1 MKNILLLLVKVL
13 LILWLVVII
22 FITII
27 IVNFLSLGYDT
38 YKPMGRLM
46 TSIRENN
53 ITEFETA
60 LERCSKRDINSLQY
74 RSKIMV
80 HITEAENL
88 YPLELACEQGNFDMV
103 KRLIE
108 RGADVN
114 MVNPQ
119 YHTTPLIMATRGVGN
134 DAYKISMFLIEQGAD
149 INAADRKGY
158 TPLSNVAHMVYSQES
173 EEEEYIRSG
182 MELFVYLVENCDTL
196 EVKLHAGHTNI
207 LECTTSFD
215 NLPAVKYLIENHYFE
230 INDFSE
236 NGMTILHF
244 AVKKNSINVCKYL
257 LEQGANQNI
266 LDAEG
271 KTAYDY
277 ALENGSED
285 MIALFNN

>member
-1 MKNILLLLVKVL
+1 MKNILVLLGKVL
-13 LILWLVVII
+13 LLLLMVVFIL
-22 FITII
+22 ITIM

-38 YKPMGRLM
+38 CRLTGKLM
-46 TSIRENN
+46 TTIRKNN
-53 ITEFETA
+53 MTEFETV
-60 LERCSKRDINSLQY
+60 LEQCSKRDINSLQY

-80 HITEAENL
+80 HIGEIENF
-88 YPLELACEQGNFDMV
+88 YPLELACKQGNFDMV

-119 YHTTPLIMATRGVGN
+119 YHTTPLIMATRGRGY

-149 INAADRKGY
+149 INVADRKGH
-158 TPLSNVAHMVYSQES
+158 TPLSNVADMVYSQES

-182 MELFVYLVENCDTL
+182 MELFVYLVENCNTL

-236 NGMTILHF
+236 SGMTILHF
-244 AVKKNSINVCKYL
+244 AVKKNSVNVCKYL

-266 LDAEG
+266 LDTEG

-277 ALENGSED
+277 ALENGNED

>member
-27 IVNFLSLGYDT
+27 IVDFLSLGYDT

-80 HITEAENL
+80 HIAEAENL

-149 INAADRKGY
+149 INAAGKGY

-173 EEEEYIRSG
+173 EKEEYIRSG

-196 EVKLHAGHTNI
+196 EVRPHSHTNI

-230 INDFSE
+230 MNDFSE

-244 AVKKNSINVCKYL
+244 AVKKDSINVCKYL